1 MTDQSSAP
9 ARRRCSRWLWILL
22 VLSVTLNLIAVGM
35 IGGRYLRKM
44 DRDPELGRWQSR
56 IVRMLP
62 DERQAMGREIMLGNK
77 AELAEIRSALKAA
90 NTEVWAALRAE
101 PFEPE
106 KFKAALDARR
116 AAMAERFGL
125 LHLQMVEITTNLT
138 ASERAEIAEKM
149 EERSKRWMRRI
160 GGQGR
165 E

>member
-9 ARRRCSRWLWILL
+9 ARRRCPRWLWILL
-22 VLSVTLNLIAVGM
+22 VVSVSLNLVAVGM

-44 DRDPELGRWQSR
+44 DRDPELGRWQAR

-62 DERQAMGREIMLGNK
+62 EERQAMGREIMLGRK
-77 AELAEIRSALKAA
+77 AELGEIRNSLMAS
-90 NTEVWAALRAE
+90 NRQVWAALRAD
-101 PFEPE
+101 PFEPAA
-106 KFKAALDARR
+106 FQAALDARR
-116 AAMAERFGL
+116 AAMAQRFGL
-125 LHLQMVEITTNLT
+125 LHMQMVEITEKLT

-160 GGQGR
+160 GGQRR